1 MWKKYYILLASTGF
15 SIYICNPI
23 VIWAKVLGEKI
34 MEKRLYTLIV
44 HSENIAGLLNQ
55 ITAVFTRRQ
64 LNIESLNVSA
74 SSINGI
80 HRYTITAWSDEDTI
94 TKVTKQIEKK
104 IDVLHAHYYVDNE
117 IFMQEVAL
125 FKVSTPILLEN
136 PLISKTIR
144 RYGARIMEANAVY
157 AVVEKSGVTDEII
170 ALRTELDTFN
180 CVLQYVSSG
189 RIAVTRDTAEH
200 VNEYLEKINH
210 Q

>member
-1 MWKKYYILLASTGF
+1 M
-15 SIYICNPI
+15 
-23 VIWAKVLGEKI
+23 
-34 MEKRLYTLIV
+34 

-64 LNIESLNVSA
+64 INIESLNASA
-74 SSINGI
+74 SSIKGV

-94 TKVTKQIEKK
+94 IKVTKQIEKK
-104 IDVLHAHYYVDNE
+104 IDVLQAHYYVDDE

-125 FKVSTPILLEN
+125 FKVATPTLLEN

-157 AVVEKSGVTDEII
+157 AVVEKSGVTDEIHT
-170 ALRTELDTFN
+170 LHNELEAFG

-200 VNEYLEKINH
+200 VNEYLEKINRG
-210 Q
+210 

>member
-1 MWKKYYILLASTGF
+1 
-15 SIYICNPI
+15 
-23 VIWAKVLGEKI
+23 
-34 MEKRLYTLIV
+34 MEKKLYTLIV

-64 LNIESLNVSA
+64 INIESINASA
-74 SSINGI
+74 SSIKGV

-94 TKVTKQIEKK
+94 IKVTKQIEKK
-104 IDVLHAHYYVDNE
+104 IDVLQAHYYVDNE

-125 FKVSTPILLEN
+125 FKISTPTLLEN

-144 RYGARIMEANAVY
+144 RYGARIMEANSVY
-157 AVVEKSGVTDEII
+157 AVVEKSGVTDEIT

-210 Q
+210 K

>member
-1 MWKKYYILLASTGF
+1 
-15 SIYICNPI
+15 
-23 VIWAKVLGEKI
+23 
-34 MEKRLYTLIV
+34 MEKKLYTLIV

-64 LNIESLNVSA
+64 INIESLNVSA
-74 SSINGI
+74 SSIKGV

-94 TKVTKQIEKK
+94 IKVTKQIEKK
-104 IDVLHAHYYVDNE
+104 IDVLQAHYYVDDE

-125 FKVSTPILLEN
+125 FKVATPTLLEN

-157 AVVEKSGVTDEII
+157 AVVEKSGVTDEIHT
-170 ALRTELDTFN
+170 LHNELEAFG

-200 VNEYLEKINH
+200 VNE
-210 Q
+210 

>member
-1 MWKKYYILLASTGF
+1 
-15 SIYICNPI
+15 
-23 VIWAKVLGEKI
+23 
-34 MEKRLYTLIV
+34 MEKKLYTLIV

-64 LNIESLNVSA
+64 INIESLNASA
-74 SSINGI
+74 SSIKGV

-94 TKVTKQIEKK
+94 IKVTKQIEKK
-104 IDVLHAHYYVDNE
+104 IDVLQAHYYVDDE

-125 FKVSTPILLEN
+125 FKVATPTLLEN

-157 AVVEKSGVTDEII
+157 AVVEKSGVTDEIHT
-170 ALRTELDTFN
+170 LHNELEAFG

-200 VNEYLEKINH
+200 VNEYLERLKN
-210 Q
+210 

>member
-1 MWKKYYILLASTGF
+1 
-15 SIYICNPI
+15 
-23 VIWAKVLGEKI
+23 
-34 MEKRLYTLIV
+34 MEKKLYTLIV

-64 LNIESLNVSA
+64 LNIESLNASA
-74 SSINGI
+74 SSIKGI
-80 HRYTITAWSDEDTI
+80 HRYTITTWSDEDTI
-94 TKVTKQIEKK
+94 IKVTKQIEKK
-104 IDVLHAHYYVDNE
+104 IDVVQAHYFLDDE

-125 FKVSTPILLEN
+125 LKIATPKLLDN

-170 ALRTELDTFN
+170 ALRTELDAFD

-189 RIAVTRDTAEH
+189 RIAVTRDTEEH
-200 VNEYLEKINH
+200 VNEYLEKINKG
-210 Q
+210 